1 MNFIVFGVVAPIAYF
16 ILRFLVKRLVMNFLE
31 NLKRNTNIK
40 NMTKCENCG
49 IFISEEDIK
58 LVDGRNIC
66 NKPECKNNV

>member
-16 ILRFLVKRLVMNFLE
+16 ILRFLVKRLVMNFLQE
-31 NLKRNTNIK
+31 LKRRKNIK

-58 LVDGRNIC
+58 FVDGRNIC

>member
-58 LVDGRNIC
+58 FVDGRNIC

>member
-16 ILRFLVKRLVMNFLE
+16 ILRFLVKRLVKNFLQ

-58 LVDGRNIC
+58 FVDGRNIC

>member
-16 ILRFLVKRLVMNFLE
+16 ILRFLVKRLVMNFLQ

-58 LVDGRNIC
+58 FVDGRNIC

>member
-16 ILRFLVKRLVMNFLE
+16 TLRFLVKRLVMNFLQK
-31 NLKRNTNIK
+31 LKRRTNIK

-58 LVDGRNIC
+58 FVDGRNIC

>member
-16 ILRFLVKRLVMNFLE
+16 ILRSLVKRLVMNFLQ
-31 NLKRNTNIK
+31 NVKKSSNIK

-58 LVDGRNIC
+58 FVDGRNIC

>member
-1 MNFIVFGVVAPIAYF
+1 MNFIVFGVAAPIAYF
-16 ILRFLVKRLVMNFLE
+16 ILRFLVKRLVMNFLQ

-58 LVDGRNIC
+58 FVDGRNIC

>member
-16 ILRFLVKRLVMNFLE
+16 ILRFLVKRLVMNFLQ
-31 NLKRNTNIK
+31 NLKRRTNIK

-58 LVDGRNIC
+58 FVDGRNIC

>member
-16 ILRFLVKRLVMNFLE
+16 ILRSLVKRLVMNFLQ

>member
-16 ILRFLVKRLVMNFLE
+16 ILRFLVKRLVMNFLQ

>member
-16 ILRFLVKRLVMNFLE
+16 ILRSLVKRLVMNFLQK
-31 NLKRNTNIK
+31 LKRRTNIK

-49 IFISEEDIK
+49 TFISEEDIK
-58 LVDGRNIC
+58 FVDGRNIC

>member
-1 MNFIVFGVVAPIAYF
+1 MKFIVFGVVAPIAYF
-16 ILRFLVKRLVMNFLE
+16 ILRFLVKRLVMNFLQ

-58 LVDGRNIC
+58 FVDGRNIC

>member
-16 ILRFLVKRLVMNFLE
+16 ILRFLVKRLVMNFLQK
-31 NLKRNTNIK
+31 LKRRTNIK

-49 IFISEEDIK
+49 TFISEEDIK
-58 LVDGRNIC
+58 FVDGRNIC

>member
-16 ILRFLVKRLVMNFLE
+16 ILRFLVKRLVMNFLQ

-49 IFISEEDIK
+49 TFISEEDIK
-58 LVDGRNIC
+58 FVDGRNIC

>member
-1 MNFIVFGVVAPIAYF
+1 MNFLVFGVIAPIAYF
-16 ILRFLVKRLVMNFLE
+16 ILRFIVKRLVMNFLQ

-58 LVDGRNIC
+58 FVDGRNIC

>member
-16 ILRFLVKRLVMNFLE
+16 ILRSLVKRLVMNFLQE
-31 NLKRNTNIK
+31 LKRRTNIK

-49 IFISEEDIK
+49 TFISEEDIK
-58 LVDGRNIC
+58 FVDGRNIC

>member
-16 ILRFLVKRLVMNFLE
+16 ILRSLVKRLVMNFLQK
-31 NLKRNTNIK
+31 LKRNTNIK

-58 LVDGRNIC
+58 FVDGRNIC

>member
-1 MNFIVFGVVAPIAYF
+1 MNFIVFGVAAPIAYF
-16 ILRFLVKRLVMNFLE
+16 ILRFLVKRLVMNFLQ

-49 IFISEEDIK
+49 TFISEEDIK
-58 LVDGRNIC
+58 FVDGRNIC